1 MSINILGEEYDIAT
15 TTELFLYGNKL
26 TSIL

>member
-1 MSINILGEEYDIAT
+1 MSVSILGEEYDIST